1 MKDIG
6 PGARVPSVPLIRHW
20 CQYVLHTVIPVFV
33 GTSNCLIAR
42 IEGQLVSK
50 STRTH
55 STVLNI
61 WYTHFLLKAYIWG
74 FPKLNV
80 SQIELIEPIELIW
93 MTLGTVKINSCVTS
107 KLSIIKKKCL
117 LYCTKKR
124 NVYVIPLQCVVSL
137 IKFLLL
143 LVIIIYC
150 MVKIGLV
157 TENSI
162 LNYLPIIV
170 FQITVIQ
177 LA

>member
-1 MKDIG
+1 
-6 PGARVPSVPLIRHW
+6 
-20 CQYVLHTVIPVFV
+20 
-33 GTSNCLIAR
+33 
-42 IEGQLVSK
+42 
-50 STRTH
+50 
-55 STVLNI
+55 
-61 WYTHFLLKAYIWG
+61 
-74 FPKLNV
+74 
-80 SQIELIEPIELIW
+80 
-93 MTLGTVKINSCVTS
+93 MTLGIVKINSCDLQTINHQEKMS
-107 KLSIIKKKCL
+107 CDNSN

-157 TENSI
+157 TENFI